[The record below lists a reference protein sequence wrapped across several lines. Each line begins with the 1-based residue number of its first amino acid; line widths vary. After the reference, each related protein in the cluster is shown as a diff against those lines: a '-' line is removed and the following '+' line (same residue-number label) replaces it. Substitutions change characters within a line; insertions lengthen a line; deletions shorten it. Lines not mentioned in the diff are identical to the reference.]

1 MSTIIIPYIYNT
13 YNTVVHIYIVVN
25 LISILY
31 FFSNY
36 FISCLNPA
44 YSCDLGLICC
54 AST

>member
-31 FFSNY
+31 FFRIILSVV
-36 FISCLNPA
+36 
-44 YSCDLGLICC
+44 LILHT
-54 AST
+54 AVT